1 MPTAYGSIGK
11 ANGGAQMRSSAIQG
25 RAGFLLNFG
34 MVRFRTGI
42 ANGIPPK
49 KQRSHIVRR
58 KDRVNRG

>member
-1 MPTAYGSIGK
+1 
-11 ANGGAQMRSSAIQG
+11 MRSSAIQG